1 MLRMSLSRIRFR
13 LRERVPAGTCPTCP
27 IIEIA
32 GPAAIGFP
40 RPDPHGLGGR
50 P

>member
-1 MLRMSLSRIRFR
+1 MLSMSVSRIRFG

-32 GPAAIGFP
+32 GPAAISLP